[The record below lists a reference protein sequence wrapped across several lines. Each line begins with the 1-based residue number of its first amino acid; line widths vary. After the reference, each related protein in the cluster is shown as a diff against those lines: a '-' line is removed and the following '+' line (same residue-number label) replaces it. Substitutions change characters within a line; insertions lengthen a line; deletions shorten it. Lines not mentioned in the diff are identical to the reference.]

1 VEQHKIPLANY
12 QNAACE
18 CGWRKTCRRCTQFP
32 AKGDICPKVI
42 YALRVK
48 PKTAGD
54 KGYEVIQE
62 HKKAIQNRGAKL
74 INIDEAG
81 VLS

>member
-1 VEQHKIPLANY
+1 MEKDLSKMHSVSSKGRYRPKDYVSNLLFAN
-12 QNAACE
+12 C
-18 CGWRKTCRRCTQFP
+18 F
-32 AKGDICPKVI
+32 VS